1 MRAEDFAAIDTIE
14 QAVRARGAQ
23 WIAIAGVPGSGKST
37 IAEALRLRWPRAAVL
52 SMDGYH
58 LPRRMLDAEGLRR
71 RGAPH
76 TFNRDR
82 LRADLWQLKRT
93 GTGVFPAFDHAQG
106 DPQEGAIAID
116 ADARPVFVEG
126 LYLLLATWELERIF
140 DLRVFLDCPID
151 VAMRRVAAR
160 HVACGL
166 APNAAAAQ
174 ARVET
179 NDRSNAVFIVADGC
193 RERADLIVC
202 TQSL

>member
-1 MRAEDFAAIDTIE
+1 MRAEECAAIDTIE

-23 WIAIAGVPGSGKST
+23 WVAIAGVPGSGKST
-37 IAEALRLRWPRAAVL
+37 IADALRVRWPRAAVL

-76 TFNRDR
+76 TFDRDR

-93 GTGVFPAFDHAQG
+93 GIGVFPGFDHAQG
-106 DPQEGAIAID
+106 DPQEGTIAIE
-116 ADARPVFVEG
+116 ANARPLFVEG
-126 LYLLLATWELERIF
+126 LYLLLATWALEWMF

-166 APNAAAAQ
+166 APNTAAAH
-174 ARVET
+174 ARAET
-179 NDRSNAVFIVADGC
+179 NDRRNAELILADGC

-202 TQSL
+202 TQSP